1 MRKSIKFHKHRAG
14 SVASPRTQQ
23 GTGARPARGSP
34 ARGPR
39 EGWLF
44 YIGPAAGKP
53 LADAR
58 PCVNVCKRRAGAP
71 GSARTTRGQPAR
83 RWAGGGGCAP
93 GRRLPQAINTSP
105 SDPAPRWCAM
115 AHPPRVGIAARQAR
129 RGGRV
134 GDFFYGVGFCLGRA
148 LQGGFW
154 VGVRCSTPVVS
165 SPIRDWST
173 GAKRRTLKRTGAP
186 VALHF
191 CSSCFR
197 RSLQTDLLVI
207 VID

>member
-53 LADAR
+53 LDDAC

-134 GDFFYGVGFCLGRA
+134 GDFL
-148 LQGGFW
+148 
-154 VGVRCSTPVVS
+154 CSKT
-165 SPIRDWST
+165 
-173 GAKRRTLKRTGAP
+173 
-186 VALHF
+186 
-191 CSSCFR
+191 
-197 RSLQTDLLVI
+197 LLVVAGSRTCESYRSEAEETRRHQQLTQI
-207 VID
+207 VRYRGDCAG

>member
-53 LADAR
+53 LADAC

-129 RGGRV
+129 RGGRADMRKLPLR
-134 GDFFYGVGFCLGRA
+134 GRGNETTSATDADRQISRRLRRMINWTMNSLCGV
-148 LQGGFW
+148 
-154 VGVRCSTPVVS
+154 
-165 SPIRDWST
+165 
-173 GAKRRTLKRTGAP
+173 K
-186 VALHF
+186 
-191 CSSCFR
+191 
-197 RSLQTDLLVI
+197 
-207 VID
+207 